1 MIEKIKEKKRII
13 LIIFII
19 LLNCGYALT
28 AGRYAYNEIKSYFVR
43 TNKFYFNCDKLSAS
57 GSNIEMTNWS
67 GVGQYTVE
75 FNMNNYSNRLLRSE
89 ENIEYDIT
97 YQCSSNVICS
107 IVNNKTN
114 GTITTATNSD
124 SFTIVITV
132 PTDVVLHDKD
142 KVELYVET
150 NATSPYRKKLY
161 GNIRLV
167 VGHYGLSYE
176 IEDSVNSPYLSIKNT
191 NTLDYYVVKT
201 AFNNYNAGAQIDMET
216 YQALSASE
224 KQNCASAIITLRF
237 DPNVILLDMTS
248 EFYQNAFDIETV
260 QINNY
265 EYIKAFSFKIDAMSS
280 SNIKFYKKTVSNNYS
295 YPNENANSIIT
306 VTYS

>member
-1 MIEKIKEKKRII
+1 
-13 LIIFII
+13 
-19 LLNCGYALT
+19 
-28 AGRYAYNEIKSYFVR
+28 
-43 TNKFYFNCDKLSAS
+43 
-57 GSNIEMTNWS
+57 
-67 GVGQYTVE
+67 
-75 FNMNNYSNRLLRSE
+75 
-89 ENIEYDIT
+89 
-97 YQCSSNVICS
+97 
-107 IVNNKTN
+107 
-114 GTITTATNSD
+114 
-124 SFTIVITV
+124 
-132 PTDVVLHDKD
+132 
-142 KVELYVET
+142 
-150 NATSPYRKKLY
+150 
-161 GNIRLV
+161 
-167 VGHYGLSYE
+167 
-176 IEDSVNSPYLSIKNT
+176 
-191 NTLDYYVVKT
+191 
-201 AFNNYNAGAQIDMET
+201 MET